1 MKTETDQSLQ
11 QESLSDKAH
20 RLIPGGC
27 HTYAKGDD
35 QFPSNAPRFL
45 VRGKGCRVWDPDGRE
60 FIEYGMGLRAVTLG
74 HAHPDVIAA
83 AYAQMQLGNNFGR
96 PHRSRSNVR
105 KRSSSSCRAH
115 RWSSSRKTA
124 RQ

>member
-35 QFPSNAPRFL
+35 QFPSNAPRL
-45 VRGKGCRVWDPDGRE
+45 LCAVRGAASGTRTGVNSSSTAWDCG
-60 FIEYGMGLRAVTLG
+60 
-74 HAHPDVIAA
+74 
-83 AYAQMQLGNNFGR
+83 
-96 PHRSRSNVR
+96 RSRSGTR
-105 KRSSSSCRAH
+105 IR
-115 RWSSSRKTA
+115 T
-124 RQ
+124 